1 MADSPETCRISICAT
16 FNAQERS
23 MTTRKTLMLAAL
35 ISIAPAGLVMA
46 QSQTTPQGT
55 SPSSASS
62 PSQRDAT
69 SSSAAETPT
78 TSDSTSPAA
87 ASSPHQQNATRTA
100 SKQAMK
106 DCVAKQQQDNQGISS
121 ADAKKAC
128 KQQMK
133 GSG

>member
-1 MADSPETCRISICAT
+1 M
-16 FNAQERS
+16 
-23 MTTRKTLMLAAL
+23 
-35 ISIAPAGLVMA
+35 VMA
-46 QSQTTPQGT
+46 QSQTMPQDT

-62 PSQRDAT
+62 PSQREAT
-69 SSSAAETPT
+69 SSSATEAPANN
-78 TSDSTSPAA
+78 DSTSPSA
-87 ASSPHQQNATRTA
+87 ASTPHQQQSTHMA

-106 DCVAKQQQDNQGISS
+106 DCVAKQKQDNSGITT

>member
-1 MADSPETCRISICAT
+1 
-16 FNAQERS
+16 

-35 ISIAPAGLVMA
+35 ISLAPAGMVMA
-46 QSQTTPQGT
+46 QSQTMPQDT

-62 PSQRDAT
+62 PSQREAT
-69 SSSAAETPT
+69 SSSATEAPT
-78 TSDSTSPAA
+78 TNDSTSPSA
-87 ASSPHQQNATRTA
+87 ASTPHQQQATRMA

-106 DCVAKQQQDNQGISS
+106 DCVAKQKQDNQGITT

>member
-1 MADSPETCRISICAT
+1 
-16 FNAQERS
+16 

-35 ISIAPAGLVMA
+35 ISLAPAGMVMA
-46 QSQTTPQGT
+46 QSQTMPQDT

-62 PSQRDAT
+62 PSQREAT
-69 SSSAAETPT
+69 SSSATESPSTN
-78 TSDSTSPAA
+78 DSTSPSA
-87 ASSPHQQNATRTA
+87 ASTPHQQESTRMA

-106 DCVAKQQQDNQGISS
+106 ECVAKQKQDNSGMTT

>member
-1 MADSPETCRISICAT
+1 
-16 FNAQERS
+16 

-35 ISIAPAGLVMA
+35 ISLAPAGMVMA
-46 QSQTTPQGT
+46 QSQTMPQDT

-62 PSQRDAT
+62 PSQREAT
-69 SSSAAETPT
+69 SSSATEAPT
-78 TSDSTSPAA
+78 TNDSTSPSA
-87 ASSPHQQNATRTA
+87 ASTPHQQQSTHMA

-106 DCVAKQQQDNQGISS
+106 DCVAKQKQDNSGITT

>member
-1 MADSPETCRISICAT
+1 
-16 FNAQERS
+16 
-23 MTTRKTLMLAAL
+23 MTPRKTLLLAAL
-35 ISIAPAGLVMA
+35 ILMAPTAFVMA
-46 QSQTTPQGT
+46 QSQTTPTDT

-69 SSSAAETPT
+69 SSSATEAAT
-78 TSDSTSPAA
+78 TDGTSPSA
-87 ASSPHQQNATRTA
+87 ASTPHQQQATRTA

-106 DCVAKQQQDNQGISS
+106 DCVAKQQSDNSGLSA

-128 KQQMK
+128 KAQMK

>member
-1 MADSPETCRISICAT
+1 
-16 FNAQERS
+16 

-35 ISIAPAGLVMA
+35 ISLAPAGMVMA
-46 QSQTTPQGT
+46 QSQTMPQDT

-62 PSQRDAT
+62 PSQREAT
-69 SSSAAETPT
+69 SSSATEAPT
-78 TSDSTSPAA
+78 TNDSTSPSA
-87 ASSPHQQNATRTA
+87 ASTPHQQESTRMA

-106 DCVAKQQQDNQGISS
+106 ECVAKQKQDNSGITT